1 MCFGDLLLNGLCCS
15 ELYARVRGDGGAHA
29 CSGLYHPHVV
39 QMHAIVRTQHFLCI
53 VMELANGGD
62 IFRLVKSS
70 GGLPEPA
77 ARFIFQQLALTLGYL
92 HSVGMYIRDV
102 KPSNLLIFWNASGM
116 PILKITDFNL
126 AKDTS
131 SQVRHLDSLSAQMQR
146 ATPVFAASPV
156 SMETSSVCLHVCLRL
171 WTCSNLRRSTTMP

>member
-1 MCFGDLLLNGLCCS
+1 MPRMAAPDTG
-15 ELYARVRGDGGAHA
+15 RA

-62 IFRLVKSS
+62 VFRLVKSA

-92 HSVGMYIRDV
+92 HSVGMFIRDV

-126 AKDTS
+126 AKDTA
-131 SQVRHLDSLSAQMQR
+131 SQVPPPRKSPRHVTDL
-146 ATPVFAASPV
+146 F
-156 SMETSSVCLHVCLRL
+156 
-171 WTCSNLRRSTTMP
+171 

>member
-1 MCFGDLLLNGLCCS
+1 MSTPPPC
-15 ELYARVRGDGGAHA
+15 V

-62 IFRLVKSS
+62 VFRLVKSS

-77 ARFIFQQLALTLGYL
+77 ARFIFQQLALTLSYL
-92 HSVGMYIRDV
+92 HSAGMYIRDV

-126 AKDTS
+126 AKDTA
-131 SQVRHLDSLSAQMQR
+131 SQARRPPAPPPPAAACSFLPFRFGFRPDCQSGRTISFAAPEQLDDSL
-146 ATPVFAASPV
+146 P
-156 SMETSSVCLHVCLRL
+156 
-171 WTCSNLRRSTTMP
+171 SNRRSGSAPSLRPRSRHPQ